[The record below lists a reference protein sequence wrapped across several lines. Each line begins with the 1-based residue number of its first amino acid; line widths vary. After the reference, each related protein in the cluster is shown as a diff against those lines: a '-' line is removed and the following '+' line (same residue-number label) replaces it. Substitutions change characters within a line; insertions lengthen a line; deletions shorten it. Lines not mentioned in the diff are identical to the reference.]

1 VHSPTTFVVRV
12 YRHGFS
18 RMSGIV
24 EDVRKGTKIPFATAE
39 ELWFALGKG
48 SKLNSDATPDKRKPL
63 R

>member
-1 VHSPTTFVVRV
+1 
-12 YRHGFS
+12 
-18 RMSGIV
+18 MSGIV

-39 ELWFALGKG
+39 ELWFALGKR